1 MSDHPLSIAAG
12 EVRETQ
18 QSIERLVMPWL
29 VIYIGLL
36 FPIMLL
42 LVVLAMDWQQR
53 QHERQ
58 EASGLQASRT
68 AAQDGAHVECPQSA
82 HRRAPWWKAF

>member
-12 EVRETQ
+12 EVREIQ

-36 FPIMLL
+36 LPIMLL
-42 LVVLAMDWQQR
+42 LVVLAVDWQQR

-58 EASGLQASRT
+58 EAAGPQAPR
-68 AAQDGAHVECPQSA
+68 AVAQDEARFKCPQPA
-82 HRRAPWWKAF
+82 HRRDPWWKAF